1 MCVYILENYCIY
13 LAVTC
18 FCSLK
23 EVSFVFTVIL
33 AGNGYFLIRQLI
45 ACKQKLFLIFVASSL
60 VSLARFTVEISYQQ
74 QLKLKQSFLQVG
86 AHVARLIFKERE
98 GMEDPGVHHS
108 IFFSVDLV
116 SYTLLLFPIIW

>member
-1 MCVYILENYCIY
+1 M
-13 LAVTC
+13 
-18 FCSLK
+18 
-23 EVSFVFTVIL
+23 
-33 AGNGYFLIRQLI
+33 
-45 ACKQKLFLIFVASSL
+45 ASSL

-98 GMEDPGVHHS
+98 GMEDLGVHHS

-116 SYTLLLFPIIW
+116 SYTLLLFPVIW